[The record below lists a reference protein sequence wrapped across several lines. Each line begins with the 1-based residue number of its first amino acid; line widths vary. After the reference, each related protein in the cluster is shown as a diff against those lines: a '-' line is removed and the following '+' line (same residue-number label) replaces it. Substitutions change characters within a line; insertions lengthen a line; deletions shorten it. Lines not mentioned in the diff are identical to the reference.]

1 VKQLGSLVWKEWH
14 ETRAFLWIGLAVL
27 AGLPMVA
34 GLEAMAQ
41 YHHQFEISA
50 SPWVTIFGGVLAIF
64 VAAGA
69 TCRDLGDHLENFWR
83 SRPIGAARLMLVK
96 YFVGLAVVLIACDL
110 PLVLEVQFNRDKNA
124 VVLIAWMP
132 FLWIAL
138 YSLGFLAGCLVRST
152 AHAAMLGLAAMLL
165 VYFLP
170 VVLPP
175 LQWMNVTT
183 ITDDVTFGTW
193 PDIWTRGN
201 LAFAVGMLGLAVMA
215 VAAALMAVRRGWRI
229 ESGRKMMYGSV
240 AAAVLFLFASAAFQ
254 LGTNLP
260 ILQQIDLPQQEQV
273 VRMRCDGQRG
283 FLLTWLPGPDQYV
296 NGRAETTVQ
305 YRYRSVEVTASG
317 IKLGGPLQASNVLYF
332 WWAFDLPQAPG
343 HPEIA
348 YGPAV
353 VNDGLKPQECRLDIY
368 AQNSGKAVV
377 NSVQLWQ
384 QSDRER
390 EFARAFIWQGKLYV
404 IGAHAVTLDITEALK
419 PRIISDQL
427 LPPDNNNPWAF
438 DGSDRVVLSLP
449 PVTGLPAR
457 QRLDALVDNPWRPLW
472 RMDGDDLC
480 AMYAT
485 RFEQQLLAYRLT
497 KLTDTAATFQKIGVH
512 EPTLLEIFFGQSY
525 YQEMRIRDGLV
536 YMANGFHNNSQTIN
550 PSVSVFDTRGPH
562 PLRMVGHFAA
572 PGALEV
578 CPLPD
583 GRALVGGSKLWLV
596 GPPPRRGEN

>member
-1 VKQLGSLVWKEWH
+1 MNQLRSLAWKEWH
-14 ETRAFLWIGLAVL
+14 ETRAFLWIGLGVL
-27 AGLPMVA
+27 AGLPTIA

-41 YHHQFEISA
+41 YHHQFEITA
-50 SPWVTIFGGVLAIF
+50 SPWVVIFGGVLAIF

-69 TCRDLGDHLENFWR
+69 TCRDLGDRLENFWR

-96 YFVGLAVVLIACDL
+96 YFVGLAVVLIACVL
-110 PLVLEVQFNRDKNA
+110 PLILEVQFNRDKNA
-124 VVLIAWMP
+124 VLLMIWMP
-132 FLWIAL
+132 FLWLAL

-152 AHAAMLGLAAMLL
+152 AHAAMLGLSAMLL

-175 LQWMNVTT
+175 LQWMNVTV
-183 ITDDVTFGTW
+183 ITDDFVTFGTW
-193 PDIWTRGN
+193 PDICTRGH
-201 LAFAVGMLGLAVMA
+201 LAFAAGMLGLAVLA
-215 VAAALMAVRRGWRI
+215 IAAALLAVRRGWRI
-229 ESGRKMMYGSV
+229 ESGRKMMYGAVS
-240 AAAVLFLFASAAFQ
+240 AAVLILFGSAAFQ

-260 ILQQIDLPQQEQV
+260 ILQQIDLPSQEWV

-283 FLLTWLPGPDQYV
+283 FLLTGLPGPDQYV

-305 YRYRSVEVTASG
+305 YRYRSVEMSATG
-317 IKLGGPLQASNVLYF
+317 IKLGGPLQAFKMLDF
-332 WWAFDLPQAPG
+332 GWASDPPQAPG

-348 YGPAV
+348 YWPAV
-353 VNDGLKPQECRLDIY
+353 VNDGSKREECRLDIY
-368 AQNSGKAVV
+368 ALDSGKPVV
-377 NSVQLWQ
+377 NSVHLWQ
-384 QSDRER
+384 QSDQER
-390 EFARAFIWQGKLYV
+390 GFANAIIWRGKLYV
-404 IGAHAVTLDITEALK
+404 IGSHAVTLDITEPLQ
-419 PRIISDQL
+419 PRIMSDQL
-427 LPPDNNNPWAF
+427 LPTENNNSWAF
-438 DGSDRVVLSLP
+438 DGSGQVMLSLP

-457 QRLDALVDNPWRPLW
+457 QRLEALVDHPWWPLW
-472 RMDGDDLC
+472 RMDGDVLC
-480 AMYAT
+480 AMPAS
-485 RFEQQLLAYRLT
+485 RFERQLLAYRLT

-512 EPTLLEIFFGQSY
+512 EPTLLERFFGQSY
-525 YQEMRIRDGLV
+525 YQEMRMQNGLV
-536 YMANGFHNNSQTIN
+536 YLAIGYQFSQAIN